1 VIAAALPGFNF
12 VFHHKKLS
20 NWGWLHANTHSIWTW
35 SVDTLF
41 LALVSVIIALAISL
55 PLGVLCMRAPR
66 LYGVLLVITTFLYSL
81 PSLAVFAI
89 LVVTLG
95 PVDITVIIPL
105 TSYALALLIRSVVDG
120 LRNVSD
126 EVRLSA
132 EAMGYGTL
140 RRIITVELP
149 VAVPVIATGLRVTT
163 VSSISLVSVA
173 SLIGVTNLGQ
183 LFIAGENANYKFEV
197 LVGIVLFAVWAF
209 IFDALILAG
218 KRALTPWARTA
229 R

>member
-1 VIAAALPGFNF
+1 VIAALLPGFNF
-12 VFHHKKLS
+12 VFHHKKLT
-20 NWGWLHANTHSIWTW
+20 NWQWLGDNTHNMWIW
-35 SVDTLF
+35 SLDTLF
-41 LALVSVIIALAISL
+41 LALVSVLIALVISL
-55 PLGVLCMRAPR
+55 PLGVACMRAPR

-95 PVDITVIIPL
+95 PDRITVIIPL
-105 TSYALALLIRSVVDG
+105 TTYAVALLIRSVVDG
-120 LRNVSD
+120 LRDVSD

-140 RRIITVELP
+140 RRIVTVELP
-149 VAVPVIATGLRVTT
+149 VAVPVIATGLRITT

-173 SLIGVTNLGQ
+173 SLIGVINLGQ
-183 LFIAGENANYKFEV
+183 LFIEGENANYKFEV
-197 LVGIVLFAVWAF
+197 FVGIVLFAAWAF
-209 IFDALILAG
+209 IFDALILLG